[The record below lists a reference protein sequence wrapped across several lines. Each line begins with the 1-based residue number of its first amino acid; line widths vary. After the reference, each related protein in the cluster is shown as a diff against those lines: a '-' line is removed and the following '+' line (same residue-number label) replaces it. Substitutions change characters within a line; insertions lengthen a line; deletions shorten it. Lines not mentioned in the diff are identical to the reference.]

1 MKPNLYVVIR
11 RKLDDKI
18 AGFLKSY
25 FFLDDGS
32 ACLQAVNTF
41 QEATKCDRD
50 YAEKIPIDWKTNVLF
65 GHLQDN
71 LQDHYNISITPINRE
86 DGTPDFLDREY
97 FDGKYPISR
106 GEWQHY
112 FHKLAEE
119 CEDIRHPQ
127 ENDIFYYKAE
137 AEDTIWDEQ
146 GNYKPNFIYK
156 PGAELNFSQYVQLA
170 YDSNQQCFAIIA
182 ATKDSDNAVQFY
194 NRGGDAKPYPI
205 SLYTKAAIETIANMM
220 NWHDDTKYYSIP
232 GQRFVEEGA
241 IVFNLKDATEGVIT
255 TKGGTRE
262 NDDE

>member
-1 MKPNLYVVIR
+1 MPTQSADQFVVAIR

-50 YAEKIPIDWKTNVLF
+50 YAEKIPSDWKTNVLF

-71 LQDHYNISITPINRE
+71 LQDHYNISITPINKE

-119 CEDIRHPQ
+119 CEDIRRPQ

-156 PGAELNFSQYVQLA
+156 PAGFRMVWYKYPLRS
-170 YDSNQQCFAIIA
+170 CFA
-182 ATKDSDNAVQFY
+182 
-194 NRGGDAKPYPI
+194 NRGITFDEFEKMVDACVE
-205 SLYTKAAIETIANMM
+205 SLGSRPLKECEV
-220 NWHDDTKYYSIP
+220 KY
-232 GQRFVEEGA
+232 
-241 IVFNLKDATEGVIT
+241 
-255 TKGGTRE
+255 
-262 NDDE
+262 

>member
-71 LQDHYNISITPINRE
+71 LQDHYNISITPINKE

-119 CEDIRHPQ
+119 CEDIRRPQ

-146 GNYKPNFIYK
+146 CNYKPNFIYK
-156 PGAELNFSQYVQLA
+156 PDGFRMCWYKYPLRS
-170 YDSNQQCFAIIA
+170 CFA
-182 ATKDSDNAVQFY
+182 
-194 NRGGDAKPYPI
+194 NRSIDFDEFEKMVDACVK
-205 SLYTKAAIETIANMM
+205 SLSTQPLKECEI
-220 NWHDDTKYYSIP
+220 KY
-232 GQRFVEEGA
+232 
-241 IVFNLKDATEGVIT
+241 
-255 TKGGTRE
+255 
-262 NDDE
+262 

>member
-156 PGAELNFSQYVQLA
+156 PGGFRMCWYKYPLRS
-170 YDSNQQCFAIIA
+170 CFA
-182 ATKDSDNAVQFY
+182 
-194 NRGGDAKPYPI
+194 NRGITFDEFEKMVDACVE
-205 SLYTKAAIETIANMM
+205 SLGSRPLKECEV
-220 NWHDDTKYYSIP
+220 KY
-232 GQRFVEEGA
+232 
-241 IVFNLKDATEGVIT
+241 
-255 TKGGTRE
+255 
-262 NDDE
+262 

>member
-1 MKPNLYVVIR
+1 MNTQQFVVAIR

-32 ACLQAVNTF
+32 ACLQAVNTL

-71 LQDHYNISITPINRE
+71 LQDHYNISITPINKE
-86 DGTPDFLDREY
+86 DGTPDSLDREY

-112 FHKLAEE
+112 FHKLAEK
-119 CEDIRHPQ
+119 CEDIRRPQ

-137 AEDTIWDEQ
+137 AEDTIWDKE

-156 PGAELNFSQYVQLA
+156 PGGWFRMVWYKYPLRS
-170 YDSNQQCFAIIA
+170 CFA
-182 ATKDSDNAVQFY
+182 
-194 NRGGDAKPYPI
+194 NRGITFDEFKKMVDACVE
-205 SLYTKAAIETIANMM
+205 SLGSRPLKECEV
-220 NWHDDTKYYSIP
+220 KY
-232 GQRFVEEGA
+232 
-241 IVFNLKDATEGVIT
+241 
-255 TKGGTRE
+255 
-262 NDDE
+262 